1 MDVSMRDLSPL
12 NREMLST
19 ANKSWA
25 ETSAVPTARNN
36 SAQKQYTERAKF
48 GGIGW
53 GVTNPT
59 MKQKYQVHSL
69 LE

>member
-1 MDVSMRDLSPL
+1 MDVSMRNLSPL

-25 ETSAVPTARNN
+25 ETSAIPTGRRN
-36 SAQKQYTERAKF
+36 SAQRQYTERAKL

-53 GVTNPT
+53 GVNNPT
-59 MKQKYQVHSL
+59 MKNKH
-69 LE
+69 